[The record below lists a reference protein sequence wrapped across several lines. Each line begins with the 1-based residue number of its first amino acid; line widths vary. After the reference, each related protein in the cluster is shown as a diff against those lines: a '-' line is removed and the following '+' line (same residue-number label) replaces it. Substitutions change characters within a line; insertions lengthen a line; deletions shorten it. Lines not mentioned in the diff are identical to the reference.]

1 MKILMLNMGITGLRP
16 EAKNLDMSICILV
29 VTHKRYKMPID
40 SMYLPIQSGSA
51 LNDDL
56 GYQRD
61 DVGKNISHKNIAY
74 NIMCAKYWAWKNL
87 DADYIGI
94 SHYRRHFSYR
104 KRPNKSFKNVL
115 NRFEAEQI
123 FKDVDIILPPK
134 RYYPFFTI
142 RSHYIYTK
150 RGYIE
155 MHKRDLD
162 VLRDVISE
170 YHSAYLESFDLS
182 MNRCWYH
189 TGSLF
194 IMKSF
199 LYNDYC
205 EFIFSIGDEV
215 ERRLV
220 KERPDLSRYIAALT
234 ELLLDTWIIKN
245 NYAYKEIG
253 LIEFER
259 PNFFIKLILFL
270 RRTITGYYK
279 GT

>member
-1 MKILMLNMGITGLRP
+1 
-16 EAKNLDMSICILV
+16 
-29 VTHKRYKMPID
+29 
-40 SMYLPIQSGSA
+40 
-51 LNDDL
+51 
-56 GYQRD
+56 
-61 DVGKNISHKNIAY
+61 
-74 NIMCAKYWAWKNL
+74 
-87 DADYIGI
+87 
-94 SHYRRHFSYR
+94 
-104 KRPNKSFKNVL
+104 
-115 NRFEAEQI
+115 
-123 FKDVDIILPPK
+123 
-134 RYYPFFTI
+134 
-142 RSHYIYTK
+142 
-150 RGYIE
+150 
-155 MHKRDLD
+155 
-162 VLRDVISE
+162 
-170 YHSAYLESFDLS
+170 
-182 MNRCWYH
+182 
-189 TGSLF
+189 
-194 IMKSF
+194 MKSF